1 MHAVEL
7 ALESDRPASEVA
19 RDLGISPKSLYGWI
33 AKYREDPDHPFVGSG
48 HLRPDAQAQRD
59 LERENRRLRE
69 ENEILK
75 KAGAHLHARPEV
87 AFAWIHAHRSELSV
101 QKMCQLLRVSRSGYY
116 AWCKRPE
123 SQRAK
128 RRKRLIRRIHEL
140 FVESRRL
147 YGSPK
152 ITALLRREGERI
164 AQKTVARWMKE
175 HGLRSRTVRKHKAT
189 TASQH
194 TYPVHKNVLDQR
206 FVTEHPGQVYMADIT
221 YIPTDEGW
229 VYLASVEDLY
239 TRKIVGWRADAR
251 MTKELCLDALDQAY
265 RRGRRREGCVTLH
278 HSDRGS
284 QYASHEY
291 QDRLRAYGMVPSMS
305 RKGNCY
311 DNACM
316 ESFHSVLKRELIYLE
331 RFKTRAEAIQRIF
344 EYIEVWY
351 NRKRIHASIGYHTPD
366 EWERCYFANTG

>member
-1 MHAVEL
+1 
-7 ALESDRPASEVA
+7 
-19 RDLGISPKSLYGWI
+19 
-33 AKYREDPDHPFVGSG
+33 
-48 HLRPDAQAQRD
+48 
-59 LERENRRLRE
+59 
-69 ENEILK
+69 
-75 KAGAHLHARPEV
+75 
-87 AFAWIHAHRSELSV
+87 
-101 QKMCQLLRVSRSGYY
+101 MCQLLRVSRSGYY

-152 ITALLRREGERI
+152 VTALLRREGERI

-229 VYLASVEDLY
+229 LYLASVEDLY
-239 TRKIVGWRADAR
+239 TRK
-251 MTKELCLDALDQAY
+251 M
-265 RRGRRREGCVTLH
+265 
-278 HSDRGS
+278 
-284 QYASHEY
+284 
-291 QDRLRAYGMVPSMS
+291 
-305 RKGNCY
+305 
-311 DNACM
+311 
-316 ESFHSVLKRELIYLE
+316 
-331 RFKTRAEAIQRIF
+331 
-344 EYIEVWY
+344 
-351 NRKRIHASIGYHTPD
+351 
-366 EWERCYFANTG
+366 